1 MTWLAAY
8 HTNRS
13 GAVVVEAAFV
23 LPFLILLTFGAVD
36 SSMLMLQNHK
46 METGLTAAGNYLA
59 RTGNPQSY
67 ETRAKR
73 LAVTGDM
80 QAGGKSQIA
89 GWKTSDV
96 TIAYQNISNLA
107 SNGQRA
113 YRGSDNL
120 QIIRLSSEFD
130 YQGIGLLRAMSG
142 GELRLKALHEE
153 RVMGR
158 G

>member
-1 MTWLAAY
+1 
-8 HTNRS
+8 
-13 GAVVVEAAFV
+13 
-23 LPFLILLTFGAVD
+23 
-36 SSMLMLQNHK
+36 
-46 METGLTAAGNYLA
+46 
-59 RTGNPQSY
+59 
-67 ETRAKR
+67 
-73 LAVTGDM
+73 M

-113 YRGSDNL
+113 YRGSDNF

-130 YQGIGLLRAMSG
+130 YQGIGLLR
-142 GELRLKALHEE
+142 
-153 RVMGR
+153 VMGR